1 MSIIKKDMK
10 DLDPFLSLGFGLI
23 AYRKTLFSLMILF
36 FVMSVVTYP
45 ILKTYEAGGA
55 IDTGSTKT

>member
-1 MSIIKKDMK
+1 MK